1 MEFVERVKEHLSS
14 PRGETEPWKLNED
27 EERDLMQ
34 KSLKPACTSPG
45 GSEVDMGKLGL
56 EISLKVLQQWIEE
69 DRQTMESRGE
79 PGFMD
84 IFFDLEE
91 LQRGLVK
98 TGQQAHLVLLSGRTS
113 RLPFFRQ
120 LTAKH
125 LGLPLH
131 RVRLL
136 QELLPPSM
144 HNADT
149 ANIDKL
155 AVVHG
160 AHRFKFGHPIRF
172 MALPEEPTFKR
183 FLGVIQQTP
192 MGMRLGQGQILIR
205 PGEQH
210 KQTRTIRMAPTA
222 SMLLGHGFRED
233 SNRVEAIATLSN
245 RTPQWKEVDVTFET
259 DYHVQLTSNRQSEG
273 VSLTE
278 RVSGGAENIVD
289 NFNDTGRIDQE
300 PAGLIRKIVKT
311 NRQKWILG

>member
-1 MEFVERVKEHLSS
+1 MKEHLSS

-56 EISLKVLQQWIEE
+56 EIGLKVLQQWIEE

-160 AHRFKFGHPIRF
+160 APASSSGIRF
-172 MALPEEPTFKR
+172 ADGAPRGADLQAFPGRDPADAH
-183 FLGVIQQTP
+183 GHA
-192 MGMRLGQGQILIR
+192 LGQGQILIR

-222 SMLLGHGFRED
+222 SMLLGHGYRED

-289 NFNDTGRIDQE
+289 NFNDTGRIDKN
-300 PAGLIRKIVKT
+300 PPG
-311 NRQKWILG
+311 